1 MHWFQRKWSGATR
14 VRVGFSVADSIMPYV
29 ADGIAYAQIQGV
41 GKVSGTNKIGKWVSQ
56 VKKFLLQ
63 YLIK

>member
-41 GKVSGTNKIGKWVSQ
+41 GKVSGTNKIGKWQ
-56 VKKFLLQ
+56 AK
-63 YLIK
+63 